1 MVAAQQPA
9 NTGAAPPEKTPAP
22 GRATAPAGAQ
32 AGAAPKVQPEDSWAL
47 DVEVTF
53 AGTLLRLR
61 VVVSGSDKV
70 KDVLR
75 KVRTRTG
82 YGVSC
87 LSRVSGGS
95 PMPPEDPL
103 HLHLEVG
110 TCLLF
115 ATGTPEGATP
125 IEYGGPPIV
134 SADLHFCMACRVR
147 TATPEHMQAHMM
159 TAEHVA
165 RVAEYVTAFMDL
177 RVLRGPGVPSS

>member
-1 MVAAQQPA
+1 MASPA
-9 NTGAAPPEKTPAP
+9 ETPAP
-22 GRATAPAGAQ
+22 GRASAPAGAQ
-32 AGAAPKVQPEDSWAL
+32 AGAAPKVQPGDEWAV

-53 AGTLLRLR
+53 AGTMLRLR
-61 VVVSGSDKV
+61 VVVLGSDKV

-82 YGVSC
+82 YGVSS
-87 LSRVSGGS
+87 LSQVSGGS

-103 HLHLEVG
+103 HLHVEVG

-115 ATGTPEGATP
+115 ATGSPEGATP
-125 IEYGGPPIV
+125 IEYRGPPIV
-134 SADLHFCMACRVR
+134 SADLRYCVACRVR

-165 RVAEYVTAFMDL
+165 RVADYVTAFMDL
-177 RVLRGPGVPSS
+177 ES